1 MKHFLLLIHSL
12 KKLLV
17 LIVSKNDIE
26 NKLLVFSS
34 EELRQKESQLTK
46 HQNDKLALETKIE
59 SGENELRN
67 TTELIPKHVKS
78 LESILNQI
86 SAVQYTIRSEE

>member
-1 MKHFLLLIHSL
+1 MIHSL

-17 LIVSKNDIE
+17 LIILKNDLE
-26 NKLLVFSS
+26 NKLSVFSS
-34 EELRQKESQLTK
+34 EELRQKEYQLTR
-46 HQNDKLALETKIE
+46 HQNDKLALETKIK
-59 SGENELRN
+59 SRENESRN